1 MRELQLKGSMD
12 SKFKQLETVIT
23 RIIRTQ
29 KVAKTVVERPLSVLS
44 HYLDESPAEGPLFLC
59 GLFKGRVRKILF
71 SVQEIEGKE
80 APHYIATIGN
90 ETHQQQASVKSRKKK
105 TILDINVDVA
115 DGDMLKLEMT
125 TPDVK
130 LKNVVMTALVE
141 WDKGLVS
148 KTEFDAN
155 DIVAELEVLDG
166 RA

>member
-1 MRELQLKGSMD
+1 M
-12 SKFKQLETVIT
+12 
-23 RIIRTQ
+23 
-29 KVAKTVVERPLSVLS
+29 
-44 HYLDESPAEGPLFLC
+44 
-59 GLFKGRVRKILF
+59 
-71 SVQEIEGKE
+71 
-80 APHYIATIGN
+80 
-90 ETHQQQASVKSRKKK
+90 
-105 TILDINVDVA
+105 DVA

-125 TPDVK
+125 TPGVK